1 MVWIKLASHD
11 TGLGVMGLVFGLLGP
26 LEVRA
31 RDERAPLGAP
41 MVRALLA
48 SLLLWPG
55 QFVSVSRLA
64 GALWHTP
71 PISANAN
78 LRTYAARLREVLG
91 RLDLADRL
99 TTQRSGGGYRL
110 TASRHEVDAEEFARL
125 ATRGRMALCSGNAAV
140 AVDDL
145 TSALALWRGR
155 AGEDA
160 PGNGA
165 LVRHLLALDEQRLV
179 TMEDLAEARLAA
191 GHTTGLV
198 SNLRAIVFEHPLRER
213 PWSFLMRA
221 LYQAGDPSAALIAF
235 DQLRAAFREGLGIE
249 PSVELQ
255 RLQVSILRRDD
266 AAVAARPSPVPF
278 RLVSSLA
285 AGA

>member
-11 TGLGVMGLVFGLLGP
+11 TGLGVMGPVFGLLGP
-26 LEVRA
+26 LEVRVG
-31 RDERAPLGAP
+31 DERAPLGAP

-78 LRTYAARLREVLG
+78 LRTYAARLREALG
-91 RLDLADRL
+91 RLDVGDRL
-99 TTQRSGGGYRL
+99 STQRAGGGYRL
-110 TASRHEVDAEEFARL
+110 TVSRQELDSEQFAVL
-125 ATRGRMALCSGNAAV
+125 AARGRTALRSGNAAV
-140 AVDDL
+140 AVDVL
-145 TSALALWRGR
+145 TSALTLWRGR

-165 LVRHLLALDEQRLV
+165 LVRHLLALDEQRLT
-179 TMEDLAEARLAA
+179 TMEDLAEARLTA
-191 GHTTGLV
+191 GATAGLV
-198 SNLRAIVFEHPLRER
+198 SDLRAMVAEHPLRER
-213 PWSFLMRA
+213 PWSFLVRA
-221 LYQAGDPSAALIAF
+221 LYQAGDPSAALTAF
-235 DQLRAAFREGLGIE
+235 DQVRAALRETLGIE
-249 PSVELQ
+249 PSAELQ
-255 RLQVSILRRDD
+255 RLHVSILRRDD
-266 AAVAARPSPVPF
+266 AAIGARPYQLVP
-278 RLVSSLA
+278 SLA